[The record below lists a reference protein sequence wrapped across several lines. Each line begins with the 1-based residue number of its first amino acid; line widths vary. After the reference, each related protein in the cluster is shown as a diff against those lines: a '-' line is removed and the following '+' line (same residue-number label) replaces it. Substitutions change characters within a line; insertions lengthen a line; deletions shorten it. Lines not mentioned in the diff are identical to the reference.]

1 MACSRIKNFSQF
13 FCSLCL
19 AVSLILSFA
28 ACSLFEANDTGS
40 VTFRIDG
47 KMAEK
52 ITEASSR
59 SARSARAADDTALP
73 QTEGLFMEVSLTGGY
88 TASKTLPVT
97 KGATVV
103 FDDIPVGARVSA
115 TASAYKTVQGEPSDD
130 TDTQKIILYTGTSE
144 EIKIKEGKNY
154 LSLFMEHALASYT
167 VRHFLQ
173 NIEDDGYTESASD
186 AETLSGKISTQTE
199 VVAKA
204 FTGFTAQDFDQKAI
218 TANGSTEISIYYN
231 RNVHTVRY
239 VSGLDSESA
248 GEEITLPEEKSYR
261 YGQAVQ
267 IDFAAAMREG
277 YAVAG
282 FTSGEETFTS
292 GGTKTFVMPDSDVT
306 LTAVWVGATV
316 GTVTVTFDAESSD
329 ISVAQSDSGNGTVT
343 LTADAGFDS
352 YNWTFDGLSSDDSDF
367 CILGESENVLIVN
380 TADLGEG
387 SYDVVLT
394 ATKGEETYSAFISIK
409 KN

>member
-19 AVSLILSFA
+19 AVSLILPFA

-88 TASKTLPVT
+88 TASKTLPVAE
-97 KGATVV
+97 GATAV

-144 EIKIKEGKNY
+144 EIKINEGKNY

-199 VVAKA
+199 AVAKA

-218 TANGSTEISIYYN
+218 TADGRTEISIYYN

-343 LTADAGFDS
+343 LTADVGFDS